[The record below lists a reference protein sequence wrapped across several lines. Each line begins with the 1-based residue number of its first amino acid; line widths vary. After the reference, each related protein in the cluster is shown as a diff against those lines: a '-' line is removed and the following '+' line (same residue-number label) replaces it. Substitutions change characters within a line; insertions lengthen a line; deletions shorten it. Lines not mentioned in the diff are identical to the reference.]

1 MFFNGFLS
9 LVVCALV
16 FFLNFNKKMYDSF
29 LKTFSMI
36 WLFYIGLYLVS
47 SKNFVPISD
56 EFDTVFLAFFLSS
69 IFFYSIILFFLKL
82 SKLKGVSFK
91 SVISTN
97 IYYFISFILTFFSI
111 FKFIYYIA
119 IFGLSDYRQTLLDN
133 DLSISVGLSFPFLMG
148 AYYIAEKNNQQKVK
162 IISIIFLFV
171 LGIISTSK
179 IFIVIMLLYISGF
192 YKKNFSLNWYKITKI
207 FVAGFL
213 IYSLLHV
220 LMGKIAG
227 ATGDN
232 FFGIVDGLIFT
243 FIGYLLGGL
252 AVFQLQLNGQYIPS
266 GYFSNVFNFL
276 INMPVNNSMV
286 EGGDWVYTGSW
297 LGNVKSG
304 FSTWYQFFGI
314 IGMVYLGLLIGFIYA
329 FIFYFSKKSISLN
342 FIKIFSFYP
351 LMFFIFNDT
360 FLGASKIW
368 IVYILVVFILSITNF
383 NKVFK

>member
-133 DLSISVGLSFPFLMG
+133 DLSISVGISFPFLMG

>member
-148 AYYIAEKNNQQKVK
+148 AYYIAERNNQQKVK

>member
-9 LVVCALV
+9 LVACALV

>member
-148 AYYIAEKNNQQKVK
+148 AYYIAEKNNQQRVK